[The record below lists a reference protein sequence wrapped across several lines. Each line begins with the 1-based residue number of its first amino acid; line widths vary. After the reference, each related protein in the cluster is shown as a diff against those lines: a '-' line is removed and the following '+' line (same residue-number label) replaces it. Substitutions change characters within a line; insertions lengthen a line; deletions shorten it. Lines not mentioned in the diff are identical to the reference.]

1 MESENHENFPAIVKE
16 YCEVKKEK
24 KKKELEEE
32 DKNKKKKKIVKD
44 YNRPRG
50 GMMIVGRDSNGK
62 LIRIAKSYS
71 EAKKEQ
77 EEEKMKKKK
86 KKEEEGECDS
96 EPEEPWEPRWSD
108 ENLALHLWRCM
119 CRRKGVKVHEYVPRT
134 DYHTMSGA
142 EVKLDMLWRK
152 VYKAEAEAE
161 ATTTTS

>member
-1 MESENHENFPAIVKE
+1 MTRKLEEMESENHENFPAVMKIVKE
-16 YCEVKKEK
+16 YCEVEKEK

-32 DKNKKKKKIVKD
+32 DKKKKIVKD

-86 KKEEEGECDS
+86 KKKKKKEEEEGECDS

-108 ENLALHLWRCM
+108 
-119 CRRKGVKVHEYVPRT
+119 
-134 DYHTMSGA
+134 
-142 EVKLDMLWRK
+142 
-152 VYKAEAEAE
+152 
-161 ATTTTS
+161 

>member
-1 MESENHENFPAIVKE
+1 RRQEQEKE
-16 YCEVKKEK
+16 YCE
-24 KKKELEEE
+24 
-32 DKNKKKKKIVKD
+32 DKKKKKKIVKD

-50 GMMIVGRDSNGK
+50 GMMIVGRDSNGGFIK
-62 LIRIAKSYS
+62 IAKSYS

-86 KKEEEGECDS
+86 KKNEEEGECDS

-152 VYKAEAEAE
+152 VYKAEAEAAAAAE